1 MTRPDQTLTIF
12 AFHGLGKVSWAA
24 ENLVVAIIPREGCD
38 GQIPFLAAV
47 LDARKKHL
55 DGSVDGLRGLIK
67 PSHVRA
73 S

>member
-38 GQIPFLAAV
+38 GQIAPSLAAV
-47 LDARKKHL
+47 LDPRKNIL
-55 DGSVDGLRGLIK
+55 MG
-67 PSHVRA
+67 P
-73 S
+73 